1 MEFKSRGIN
10 GYATQLLKKK
20 KCLKKKGLGVR
31 ITGGLR
37 HSHDQRL
44 IVTIGPRLGLSSTKP
59 ICSLPCG
66 LSAFSWQRVV
76 SSKKKC
82 PKRIRCYLYCLLWP
96 GLGSHIA
103 HFCSSKN
110 IKGTVSTLYCMR
122 NVWIRDTIV
131 PILKILSS
139 TNSKKLLI

>member
-1 MEFKSRGIN
+1 MDMLHSYLK
-10 GYATQLLKKK
+10 KKK

-66 LSAFSWQRVV
+66 LSAFSWQRVIEFQEKV
-76 SSKKKC
+76 SQENQVLPVLPFMTWARKSHSSF
-82 PKRIRCYLYCLLWP
+82 LLQ
-96 GLGSHIA
+96 
-103 HFCSSKN
+103 
-110 IKGTVSTLYCMR
+110 
-122 NVWIRDTIV
+122 
-131 PILKILSS
+131 
-139 TNSKKLLI
+139 